1 MNDYNLHV
9 LMYIVVLVYGVM
21 AAQLT
26 KLVELT
32 SDRLNIDAG
41 LVRYGFICS
50 SVLPVAVG
58 MYGCLSDRLQSWH
71 LRKRRAQY
79 QNEVRSKVEQL
90 EKDVEHKVGCDSGC
104 NVCNVCLGLEQ

>member
-1 MNDYNLHV
+1 
-9 LMYIVVLVYGVM
+9 MYIVVLVFGVM

-50 SVLPVAVG
+50 SALPVAVG

-71 LRKRRAQY
+71 LRKRRAQF
-79 QNEVRSKVEQL
+79 QNEVRSKVQQL
-90 EKDVEHKVGCDSGC
+90 EKDVEHKVSSDSDC
-104 NVCNVCLGLEQ
+104 NAMCAMFCLVWVLSNDGQ